1 MRRRR
6 VIGVI
11 GVAVF
16 PSVFLG
22 WASCYGPG
30 SSPPILTAEMPLHL
44 EEHLDAATI
53 VGSEVPDD
61 LPETVEWRF
70 DEPQPGWKPLA
81 SLIESAEP
89 VRVERTED
97 ALRLVLTEA
106 DRPRPKYPLFGFVYV
121 DLPGWRPGDWGHVE
135 VRARTSDDLNGLSFN
150 FNVRKELHSGGRIFP
165 VRYRGEWGGAIS
177 DGSAHTYR
185 LRTDSVYEV
194 ENDLE
199 DVEEG
204 LWQQLI
210 VMFSAWQPATVDLLS
225 VKVIPKE
232 AAYATAAVG
241 VRSELRDNKYRRVL
255 YTHAPARLQ
264 YSVRVPDGGRLDV
277 GLGVLRGDAPVTFRI
292 AAQPAGGEADVLLD
306 ETYADP
312 KRWAQRTVDLSHLV
326 GQAVI
331 LALEAESDRVGTVA
345 LWAAPTLSSSR
356 PASKPN
362 VILYVIDAAGA
373 DYMSVYGYNR
383 RTTPHLERLAAE
395 GAVFEH
401 AYSNSSWTVPSTPSF
416 LTSLQHSALGGM
428 VNGRNP
434 PPEGVLTM
442 AQHFHRA
449 GYQTAAFTSN
459 PNAGT
464 MSKLER
470 GTDLFREAYVEHHSA
485 SSVELHDDF
494 WSWRDAYPAEPYW
507 VHFQTTDVHAPYE
520 PVAPFSGLFINPERR
535 QAYYAWVSELLTAG
549 GSYRDPHSPSF
560 EDTGID
566 RLEYFSA
573 ARDLYDET
581 MAHQDYQIG
590 RLVERL
596 KATGEWEHTLLVVA
610 SDHGQPGAGPDVGIG
625 TLDALPPVWSKPMLR
640 SSTTRIPMIF
650 VWPERISPGQR
661 FSDPVSM
668 IDVLPTIL
676 DLASL
681 PMPEVVQGQSLAP
694 LLLSE
699 PGWEPRP
706 VILGVCRT

>member
-434 PPEGVLTM
+434 PPEGP
-442 AQHFHRA
+442 
-449 GYQTAAFTSN
+449 G
-459 PNAGT
+459 G
-464 MSKLER
+464 
-470 GTDLFREAYVEHHSA
+470 SA
-485 SSVELHDDF
+485 DDGATLPPGQLSDCGVYLQSQRRHDD
-494 WSWRDAYPAEPYW
+494 
-507 VHFQTTDVHAPYE
+507 
-520 PVAPFSGLFINPERR
+520 
-535 QAYYAWVSELLTAG
+535 
-549 GSYRDPHSPSF
+549 
-560 EDTGID
+560 
-566 RLEYFSA
+566 
-573 ARDLYDET
+573 
-581 MAHQDYQIG
+581 
-590 RLVERL
+590 
-596 KATGEWEHTLLVVA
+596 
-610 SDHGQPGAGPDVGIG
+610 QPGARDGSFP
-625 TLDALPPVWSKPMLR
+625 
-640 SSTTRIPMIF
+640 
-650 VWPERISPGQR
+650 
-661 FSDPVSM
+661 
-668 IDVLPTIL
+668 
-676 DLASL
+676 
-681 PMPEVVQGQSLAP
+681 
-694 LLLSE
+694 
-699 PGWEPRP
+699 
-706 VILGVCRT
+706 